1 MKNKFLTVV
10 IKLPDDQDQRKA
22 ITNALQMGKEFHG
35 GVITALSQEDEISIV
50 EILEEKLDVDEVNAI
65 RSSVSNN

>member
-10 IKLPDDQDQRKA
+10 IKLPDDQDQRKE

-35 GVITALSQEDEISIV
+35 SVITALSQEDEISIM
-50 EILEEKLDVDEVNAI
+50 ELLEEKLDVDEVNAI